1 MRSSRL
7 LASLILWLLL
17 ASIAQAAQF
26 WPVQQTQVAARVV
39 PSTAN
44 RAYVLTASPWGTA
57 LVYRFERNIGG
68 SDITDCGTPWQ
79 PWRRT
84 GTFEVATINSDPTV
98 PIYTF
103 GADIG
108 AFDYNVQ
115 RGTIFINGLS
125 YHGCEVV
132 ASEAITLSGAAI
144 DFMSPLTG
152 TNFKIQ
158 HTSTGTFSDAS
169 TVSVTYSLQATASG
183 LVEATA
189 LSSAAAMA
197 GVTNPNMDIGA
208 NDFTQAIV
216 NGVTTD
222 VTTSGD
228 YAFAKAQT
236 VTLRS
241 PTTGYTL
248 TNSSSCPAL
257 PVYAQTQVTRID
269 GLRSKIY
276 FRSGSTGGAPLG
288 TISCGRSITYGKG
301 APG

>member
-1 MRSSRL
+1 MTRFIAAVVLAL
-7 LASLILWLLL
+7 LVSL
-17 ASIAQAAQF
+17 SCDAAQF
-26 WPVQQTQVAARVV
+26 WPVQQTLVTARVV

-68 SDITDCGTPWQ
+68 ADSTDCGPPYQ

-98 PIYTF
+98 PTYTF

-115 RGTIFINGLS
+115 RSAPLFINGLS

-132 ASEAITLSGAAI
+132 NSETITLSGAAI
-144 DFMSPLTG
+144 DFLSPLTG
-152 TNFKIQ
+152 TNFRIQ
-158 HTSTGTFSDAS
+158 HSSTGTFSDAS
-169 TVSVTYSLQATASG
+169 TVAVTYSLQATGTG
-183 LVEATA
+183 LVEATS
-189 LSSAAAMA
+189 LSSTAAMA
-197 GVTNPNMDIGA
+197 GTTNPNMDIGA

-222 VTTSGD
+222 ITASGD
-228 YAFAKAQT
+228 YIFAKAQT

-241 PTTGYTL
+241 PSTGYTI
-248 TNSSSCPAL
+248 TDSSSCPTL

-269 GLRSKIY
+269 GTRSKIY
-276 FRSGSTGGAPLG
+276 FRSGSTSGLPLG
-288 TISCGRSITYGKG
+288 TISCGRSIVYGKG